1 MAADSAIEAV
11 EQRRRILTGTSA
23 RKLALRGLQ
32 SPYLTMPVI
41 ILALIV
47 ATTLV
52 ESRFLSVSN
61 FQNVSRQ
68 MALLAIVA
76 VGQSFAIISGGFD
89 LSVGSVLGVSG
100 VVCAMA
106 LQDHG
111 VTAAILA
118 GLGAGAAAG
127 LVNGLVIAKL
137 NVSPFVVTLG
147 MYSAA
152 RGVALMLTNGIPIYF
167 DNLPYSFQVIGEGW
181 VGPIPVP
188 ALIALGTLI
197 VGGLVLHRT
206 VFGQY
211 VFAIGGN
218 EEAARLAGIRV
229 QLVKVAV
236 YVVVG
241 LFVGAAAIV
250 FTSRVEAGQ
259 PNAGTGFELDSIAAV
274 IIGGVRLGGGVGNI
288 VNVLLGVL
296 LLSLLS
302 NALDI
307 MNVSSYTQLVV
318 EGAVIVAAVA
328 LDRFRYRGG
337 VWMT

>member
-1 MAADSAIEAV
+1 
-11 EQRRRILTGTSA
+11 
-23 RKLALRGLQ
+23 
-32 SPYLTMPVI
+32 MPLI
-41 ILALIV
+41 IIALIV
-47 ATTLV
+47 VATIV
-52 ESRFLSVSN
+52 EPRFFSTSN
-61 FQNVSRQ
+61 FQNISRQ
-68 MALLAIVA
+68 MAILAIVA

-89 LSVGSVLGVSG
+89 LSVGSVLGLSG
-100 VVCAMA
+100 VVCAMT

-111 VTAAILA
+111 LAVAILA

-152 RGVALMLTNGIPIYF
+152 LGVALMLTDGIPIYF
-167 DNLPYSFQVIGEGW
+167 DELPHSFQVIGAGW

-188 ALIALGTLI
+188 SLIALGALI
-197 VGGLVLHRT
+197 VGGLILHRT

-229 QLVKVAV
+229 QLIKVLV

-241 LFVGAAAIV
+241 LFVGSAAIV

-259 PNAGTGFELDSIAAV
+259 PNAGAGFELESIAAV
-274 IIGGVRLGGGVGNI
+274 IIGGVHLGGGVGTI
-288 VNVLLGVL
+288 VNVFLGVL

-302 NALDI
+302 NALDL

-318 EGAVIVAAVA
+318 QGAVIVAAVA
-328 LDRFRYRGG
+328 LDRFRYRG
-337 VWMT
+337 V